1 MKPIADFSP
10 LCQSFFS
17 KRLITQ
23 RKASPHTISA
33 YAQTFRLLM
42 TYAQK
47 RLRTP
52 PSMLS
57 LGQLDAAFI
66 AGFLDSLESTRSNGA
81 RSRNARLASLR
92 SFYHY
97 AALEAP
103 QHASVIQRVL
113 AIPYKRL
120 TRRLVNYLTRPEVE
134 AVLASVDKS
143 TWIGRRNHALLLV
156 SMQTGLRLSEITGPR
171 QRDVVLGPG
180 AHVRCEGKGRKERCT
195 PLARPTVAV
204 LKAWIKEQGDD
215 ESRFLFPSSSGGRMS
230 ADAVQ
235 HVLAKHVEAARATCP
250 SLAKKH
256 VTPHVLRHTAA
267 MELFQ
272 AGVDRSLI
280 AIWLGHES
288 LDTTQIYLDANLQL
302 KEAVLEKMNPMR
314 SKPGRYRPDTAS
326 SRPDESSRLAAH
338 GVLKVAGQEVNGTR
352 NLFFGP
358 TRPHTP
364 EWHPLFR
371 GGVRF

>member
-1 MKPIADFSP
+1 MKPVADFSP

-23 RKASPHTISA
+23 RKASSHTVSA
-33 YAQTFRLLM
+33 YAQTFRLFIA
-42 TYAQK
+42 YAQK

-52 PSMLS
+52 PAMLS
-57 LGQLDAAFI
+57 LAQLDASFVAE
-66 AGFLDSLESTRSNGA
+66 FLDNLESSRSNGA

-103 QHASVIQRVL
+103 QHASLIQRVL

-120 TRRLVNYLTRPEVE
+120 TRRLVNYLTRPEIE

-156 SMQTGLRLSEITGPR
+156 AMQTGLRLSEITGLR
-171 QRDVVLGPG
+171 QRDVVLGRG

-195 PLARPTVAV
+195 PLAKPTVVV
-204 LKAWIKEQGDD
+204 LKAWINEQGDD
-215 ESRFLFPSSSGGRMS
+215 ESLFLFPSSRGGRLS

-235 HVLAKHVEAARATCP
+235 HALAKHVATARTMCP
-250 SLAKKH
+250 SLIKKH

-302 KEAVLEKMNPMR
+302 KEAVLNRLNPVR
-314 SKPGRYRPDTAS
+314 SKPGRYRPD
-326 SRPDESSRLAAH
+326 DQLLAY
-338 GVLKVAGQEVNGTR
+338 LKT
-352 NLFFGP
+352 L
-358 TRPHTP
+358 
-364 EWHPLFR
+364 
-371 GGVRF
+371 